1 MLLRIVVLCI
11 LLAGVCACSVNP
23 ATGEA
28 DFVTM
33 TEGMEVSLGRSEH
46 EKIMQQVGVY
56 DGEALNEYVTKVG
69 EKVAATSDRPNLDY
83 LFTIIDSPDINAFAL
98 PGGYIYI
105 NRGLMSYL
113 DSEAELAAVLA
124 HEIGHVTARHT
135 VRQQSANQANSVGST
150 VVGLLTRSRSAAE
163 ATGLY
168 GAYMIAD
175 YGRDMEL
182 EADSFGAQYLFNSG
196 FNPEAM
202 VEVIGVLK
210 DQEVYAKSKA
220 KRNGKST
227 GATYHGVFSTHP
239 RNDKRLKQVIAK
251 AGTLPEGKNQSVNVN
266 NYRKQINGMTYG
278 KFTSKDKQRL
288 KRYFNSK
295 LKFTIRYPDDWQVTS
310 QGASLLS
317 KPDAGEGELL
327 IALKRQLDD
336 SSAQVILENYFG
348 VDKLSDGAELDQA
361 GLKGYTAL
369 HTDNASVKRVA
380 VIFHRKKSFIFTG
393 WAPELNQQQL
403 ADYEQQKAALEEG
416 DDELEPLLGG
426 DELIMASIESFRGL
440 NKNETVPGP
449 KLVLRYIEVEPGMT
463 FARLAA
469 KSKIPNDAE
478 AQLRLLNGFYPRGE
492 PHPGDLIKIVE

>member
-1 MLLRIVVLCI
+1 MLKRIFMLCI
-11 LLAGVCACSVNP
+11 LLSGVYGCSVNP

-46 EKIMQQVGVY
+46 EKIIEQVAIY

-69 EKVAATSDRPNLDY
+69 EKVAATSDRPNIDY

-98 PGGYIYI
+98 PGGFIYI
-105 NRGLMSYL
+105 NRGLMAYL

-135 VRQQSANQANSVGST
+135 VRQQSANQANSVVST
-150 VVGLLTRSRSAAE
+150 VIGIGTRSRSAAE
-163 ATGLY
+163 VSGLF
-168 GAYMIAD
+168 GASMIAG

-196 FNPEAM
+196 FDPEAM
-202 VEVIGVLK
+202 AEVIGVLK

-220 KRNGKST
+220 KRNGKAT

-251 AGTLPEGKNQSVNVN
+251 AGTLPEDENQAVNIN

-288 KRYFNSK
+288 KRYFNRK
-295 LKFTIRYPDDWQVTS
+295 LKFTIRYPDDWQVSS
-310 QGASLLS
+310 QGATLVS
-317 KPDAGEGELL
+317 KPTDGEGELL

-336 SSAQVILENYFG
+336 SSAQTVLENYYG
-348 VDKLSDGAELDQA
+348 EDKLSEGAELDQA

-369 HTDNASVKRVA
+369 LTDTGKRVA
-380 VIFHRKKSFIFTG
+380 VIFHRKKCFIFTG
-393 WAPELNQQQL
+393 WAPELSEQQL
-403 ADYEQQKAALEEG
+403 AQYEEQKAGLEEG
-416 DDELEPLLGG
+416 DEELEPLLGG
-426 DELIMASIESFRGL
+426 DQLIMAAIESFRGL

-449 KLVLRYIEVEPGMT
+449 KLVLRYIEVQPGMT
-463 FARLAA
+463 FSRLAA
-469 KSKIPNDAE
+469 KSKIPSDAE